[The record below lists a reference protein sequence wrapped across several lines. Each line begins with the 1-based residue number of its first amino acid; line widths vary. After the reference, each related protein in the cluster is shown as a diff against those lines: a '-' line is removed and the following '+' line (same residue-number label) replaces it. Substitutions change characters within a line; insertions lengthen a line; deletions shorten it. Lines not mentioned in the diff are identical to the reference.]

1 MVKTVCYKINII
13 CSVGHKYFHIQ
24 FPKTIPPNIG
34 GYGNLN
40 WLVKINSTEEFSQN
54 MEEKDLPIDSNFFL
68 YSGNMSEIVTLYD
81 VYRPDPSLDLRKV
94 IIVEKK

>member
-1 MVKTVCYKINII
+1 
-13 CSVGHKYFHIQ
+13 
-24 FPKTIPPNIG
+24 
-34 GYGNLN
+34 
-40 WLVKINSTEEFSQN
+40 

-94 IIVEKK
+94 INVEKK